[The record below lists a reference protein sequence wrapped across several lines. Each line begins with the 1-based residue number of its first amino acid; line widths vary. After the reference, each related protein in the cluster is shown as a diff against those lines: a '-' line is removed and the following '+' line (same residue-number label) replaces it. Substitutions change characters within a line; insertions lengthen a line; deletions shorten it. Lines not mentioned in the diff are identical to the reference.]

1 MTQTNNITLGH
12 DEPVLEDI
20 PSIDVCSSASLI
32 KADPLPNEGVFKL
45 LGYLILTL
53 AVSLSA
59 FQIWQG
65 ITSTISATYFR
76 PVHLSWVLVLI
87 FLNYPL
93 ISDRYNK
100 GYLPGRVLDLA
111 LCGLALFAAYR
122 MSIFDYNDIDHLL
135 YGLKMPDLL
144 AGSALLLLLMEG
156 CRRTVGWV
164 MVLIS
169 ALFLSYSAFGDI
181 LPSAIATKGYS
192 LQELIQF
199 QIYSA
204 NGVFGSALG
213 IAATTV
219 FIFVL
224 FGAFLEVTGAGKFFI
239 DLSFSIA
246 GKYRGGPA
254 KAAVLASAGLGS
266 ISGSAIANTVTTG
279 SVTIPM
285 MKQLG
290 YKPEQAA
297 GIEAAAS
304 TGGQIMPPIMG
315 AGAFVMAQFTGVPYS
330 EIMLASIAPAIL
342 YFFCTLLY
350 VHLMAC
356 KLNLKAVSRTEA
368 VISVMKHGAHYLIPL
383 GLITALLMMAY
394 SPLLVGVAGC
404 GAILVTAALRKHSR
418 IGLSQFIQGMKNG
431 ALMALPISVACGAAG
446 IIVGVVGQTGIGLQ
460 FTQFV
465 MEFSGGYMLVA
476 LGLISIVALI
486 LGMGLPVTAAY
497 IVLAVM
503 AVPMLGDF
511 GLPLLT
517 AHLIIFW
524 LSQTSNVTPPIALA
538 AFAAAGVA
546 KANPMKSS
554 VEAFKLAGGLFIIPI
569 MMAYTDLINPEASVL
584 EFGFAIAQTAAI
596 ILALAISIEGYL
608 LRPLSKMER
617 IIAFMMAPLIL
628 FNFFGVGFVGI
639 LVICGLILMQWKS
652 RELAEGT

>member
-1 MTQTNNITLGH
+1 MDITP
-12 DEPVLEDI
+12 DNQN
-20 PSIDVCSSASLI
+20 ASPQL
-32 KADPLPNEGVFKL
+32 LPYEKL
-45 LGYLILTL
+45 VKTMGYLTL
-53 AVSLSA
+53 VFAVALSA

-65 ITSTISATYFR
+65 VSSTISATYFR
-76 PVHLSWVLVLI
+76 PIHLCWVLVLI
-87 FLNYPL
+87 FLHFPL
-93 ISDRYNK
+93 ISNRKNK
-100 GYLPGRVLDLA
+100 LFIVGKLIDVILCAVVVFAGYRLW
-111 LCGLALFAAYR
+111 
-122 MSIFDYNDIDHLL
+122 IFDYNDINHLF
-135 YGLKMPDLL
+135 YGLQFADMF
-144 AGSALLLLLMEG
+144 AGSALLVLLLEG

-164 MVLIS
+164 MVLI
-169 ALFLSYSAFGDI
+169 AVLFLAYSAFGDM
-181 LPSAIATKGYS
+181 LPSGFSIKAYT

-239 DLSFSIA
+239 DLAFSIA

-279 SVTIPM
+279 SITIPM
-285 MKQLG
+285 MKKLG

-330 EIMLASIAPAIL
+330 EIMIASIAPAIL

-368 VISVMKHGAHYLIPL
+368 VISVMKDGAHHLIPL
-383 GLITALLMMAY
+383 ILITALLMMAY

-404 GAILVTAALRKHSR
+404 SAILLTAALRKHSR
-418 IGLSQFIQGMKNG
+418 IGLKKFIEGMKNG
-431 ALMALPISVACGAAG
+431 ALMALPISAACGAAG

-465 MEFSGGYMLVA
+465 MDFSGGYMLIA
-476 LGLISIVALI
+476 LGLISLVALI

-503 AVPMLGDF
+503 AVPMLSDF

-517 AHLIIFW
+517 AHLIVFW

-538 AFAAAGVA
+538 AFAGAGVA
-546 KANPMKSS
+546 NANPMKSS

-569 MMAYTDLINPEASVL
+569 MMAYTSLVNPDDGMPALLLSIVQTL
-584 EFGFAIAQTAAI
+584 TIIVAIAIA
-596 ILALAISIEGYL
+596 IEGYL
-608 LRPLSKMER
+608 IRSLSMVERLAALLAIPLLLLNPFGLGPLGIV
-617 IIAFMMAPLIL
+617 IIVALI
-628 FNFFGVGFVGI
+628 
-639 LVICGLILMQWKS
+639 VIQWRG
-652 RELAEGT
+652 REVAKQT

>member
-1 MTQTNNITLGH
+1 MDITP
-12 DEPVLEDI
+12 DNQN
-20 PSIDVCSSASLI
+20 ASPQL
-32 KADPLPNEGVFKL
+32 LPYEKL
-45 LGYLILTL
+45 VKTMGYLTL
-53 AVSLSA
+53 VVAVALSA

-65 ITSTISATYFR
+65 VSSTISATYFR
-76 PVHLSWVLVLI
+76 PIHLCWVLVLI
-87 FLNYPL
+87 FLHFPL
-93 ISDRYNK
+93 LSNRKNK
-100 GYLPGRVLDLA
+100 LFIVGKLIDVILCAVVVFAGYRLW
-111 LCGLALFAAYR
+111 
-122 MSIFDYNDIDHLL
+122 IFDYNDINHLF
-135 YGLKMPDLL
+135 YGLQFADMF
-144 AGSALLLLLMEG
+144 AGSALLVLLLEG

-164 MVLIS
+164 MVLI
-169 ALFLSYSAFGDI
+169 AVLFLAYSAFGDM
-181 LPSAIATKGYS
+181 LPSGFSIKAYT

-239 DLSFSIA
+239 DLAFSIA

-279 SVTIPM
+279 SITIPM
-285 MKQLG
+285 MKKLG

-330 EIMLASIAPAIL
+330 EIMIASIAPAIL

-368 VISVMKHGAHYLIPL
+368 VISVMKDGAHHLIPL
-383 GLITALLMMAY
+383 ILITALLMMAY

-404 GAILVTAALRKHSR
+404 SAILLTAALRKHSR
-418 IGLSQFIQGMKNG
+418 IGLKKFIEGMKNG
-431 ALMALPISVACGAAG
+431 ALMALPISAACGAAG

-465 MEFSGGYMLVA
+465 MDFSGGYMLIA
-476 LGLISIVALI
+476 LGLISLVALI

-503 AVPMLGDF
+503 AVPMLSDF

-517 AHLIIFW
+517 AHLIVFW

-538 AFAAAGVA
+538 AFAGAGVA
-546 KANPMKSS
+546 NANPMKSS

-569 MMAYTDLINPEASVL
+569 MMAYTSLVNPDDGMPALLLSIVQTL
-584 EFGFAIAQTAAI
+584 TIIVAIAIA
-596 ILALAISIEGYL
+596 IEGYL
-608 LRPLSKMER
+608 IRSLSMVERLAALLAIPLLLLNPFGLGPLGIV
-617 IIAFMMAPLIL
+617 IIVALI
-628 FNFFGVGFVGI
+628 
-639 LVICGLILMQWKS
+639 VIQWRG
-652 RELAEGT
+652 REVAKQA

>member
-1 MTQTNNITLGH
+1 MSPLQQNS
-12 DEPVLEDI
+12 D
-20 PSIDVCSSASLI
+20 
-32 KADPLPNEGVFKL
+32 ADATTAPAAMPLPHESTVKY
-45 LGYLILTL
+45 LGYVILAI
-53 AVSLSA
+53 AVALSS

-76 PVHLSWVLVLI
+76 PVHLCWVLVLI
-87 FLNYPL
+87 FLHYPL
-93 ISDRYNK
+93 ISNRYNK
-100 GYLPGRVLDLA
+100 GYMLGRVTDLL
-111 LCGLALFAAYR
+111 LCGLTVFAGYR
-122 MSIFDYNDIDHLL
+122 MLIFDYNDIDHLL
-135 YGLKMPDLL
+135 YGLGNVDLV
-144 AGSALLLLLMEG
+144 AGCALLLLLLEG

-164 MVLIS
+164 MVMI
-169 ALFLSYSAFGDI
+169 AGLFLAYSAFGDM
-181 LPSAIATKGYS
+181 LPGALATKAYS

-199 QIYSA
+199 QIFSA

-239 DLSFSIA
+239 DLAFSIA

-285 MKQLG
+285 MKKLG
-290 YKPEQAA
+290 YTPEQSA

-330 EIMLASIAPAIL
+330 DIMLASIAPAIL

-356 KLNLKAVSRTEA
+356 KLNLQAASRTEA
-368 VISVMKHGAHYLIPL
+368 VIEVMKQGAHHLIPL
-383 GLITALLMMAY
+383 VIITVLLMMAY

-404 GAILVTAALRKHSR
+404 AAILLTAALRKHSR
-418 IGLSQFIQGMKNG
+418 IGLSKFISGMKNG

-465 MEFSGGYMLVA
+465 MDFSGGYMLVA
-476 LGLISIVALI
+476 LGLISIVALV

-517 AHLIIFW
+517 AHLIVFW

-538 AFAAAGVA
+538 AFAGAGVA
-546 KANPMKSS
+546 NANPMKSS
-554 VEAFKLAGGLFIIPI
+554 VEAFKLAGGLFMIPI
-569 MMAYTDLINPEASVL
+569 MMAYTDLLNPDAGVMA
-584 EFGFAIAQTAAI
+584 FAFAILQTATI
-596 ILALAISIEGYL
+596 ILALAIAIEGYL
-608 LRPLSKMER
+608 LRALSGVER
-617 IIAFMMAPLIL
+617 VIAFAAVPLVL
-628 FNFFGVGFVGI
+628 FNPFGAGFVGMLII
-639 LVICGLILMQWKS
+639 LGLLVKQWKTM
-652 RELAEGT
+652 AKGAV

>member
-1 MTQTNNITLGH
+1 MAPRSELFPVSDPDLTGTKSHVIT
-12 DEPVLEDI
+12 
-20 PSIDVCSSASLI
+20 
-32 KADPLPNEGVFKL
+32 L
-45 LGYLILTL
+45 LGYLILIM
-53 AVSLSA
+53 AVALSA

-87 FLNYPL
+87 FLHYPL
-93 ISDRYNK
+93 VKHQQSRL
-100 GYLPGRVLDLA
+100 YLPGRVLDLA
-111 LCGLALFAAYR
+111 LCGLTLFAAYR

-135 YGLKMPDLL
+135 YGLGTEDLVAGCLLL
-144 AGSALLLLLMEG
+144 ALLMEG

-164 MVLIS
+164 MVLI
-169 ALFLSYSAFGDI
+169 AAIFLSYSAFGDL
-181 LPSAIATKGYS
+181 LPSGFATKSYS

-239 DLSFSIA
+239 DLAFSIA

-285 MKQLG
+285 MKKLG

-297 GIEAAAS
+297 GIEASAS

-356 KLNLKAVSRTEA
+356 KLNLQAVSRTEA
-368 VISVMKHGAHYLIPL
+368 VLAVMKQGAHHLIPL
-383 GLITALLMMAY
+383 ALITTLLMMAY

-404 GAILVTAALRKHSR
+404 AAIIVTAALRKHSR
-418 IGLSQFIQGMKNG
+418 IGLTKFMLGMKNG

-517 AHLIIFW
+517 AHLIVFW

-538 AFAAAGVA
+538 AFAGAGVA
-546 KANPMKSS
+546 NANPMKSS
-554 VEAFKLAGGLFIIPI
+554 IEAFKLAGGLFIIPI
-569 MMAYTDLINPEASVL
+569 MMAYTDLLNPEASAF
-584 EFGFAIAQTAAI
+584 EFAFAIAQTTAI
-596 ILALAISIEGYL
+596 IIAIAVSIEGYL
-608 LRPLSKMER
+608 LRRLSNIER
-617 IIAFMMAPLIL
+617 SVAFMAVPLIL
-628 FNFFGVGFVGI
+628 LNPFGAGAVGI
-639 LVICGLILMQWKS
+639 LLLAGLIVVQWKG
-652 RELAEGT
+652 R

>member
-1 MTQTNNITLGH
+1 MDIITDKNQSDV
-12 DEPVLEDI
+12 DEY
-20 PSIDVCSSASLI
+20 
-32 KADPLPNEGVFKL
+32 LPHERTVTVF
-45 LGYLILTL
+45 GFLILSI
-53 AVSLSA
+53 AVALSA

-65 ITSTISATYFR
+65 ISSTISATYFR
-76 PVHLSWVLVLI
+76 PIHLCWVLILI
-87 FLNYPL
+87 FLHYPL
-93 ISDRYNK
+93 INNRKSSL
-100 GYLPGRVLDLA
+100 YLAGRVIDLI
-111 LCGLALFAAYR
+111 LCGLIVFAAYR
-122 MSIFDYNDIDHLL
+122 MTIFDYNDINHLF
-135 YGLKMPDLL
+135 YGLQLPDMV
-144 AGSALLLLLMEG
+144 AGCSLIVLLMEG

-164 MVLIS
+164 MVLI
-169 ALFLSYSAFGDI
+169 AVLFLSYSAFGDM
-181 LPSAIATKGYS
+181 LPAGFAIKSYT

-199 QIYSA
+199 QIFSA
-204 NGVFGSALG
+204 NGIFGSALG

-219 FIFVL
+219 FVFVL

-239 DLSFSIA
+239 DLAFSIA

-279 SVTIPM
+279 SITIPM
-285 MKQLG
+285 MKKLG

-356 KLNLKAVSRTEA
+356 KLNLKAANRTEA
-368 VISVMKHGAHYLIPL
+368 VMSVMKEGAHHLIPL
-383 GLITALLMMAY
+383 ALITTLLMMAY

-404 GAILVTAALRKHSR
+404 AAILVTAALRKHSR
-418 IGLSQFIQGMKNG
+418 IGLQKFIEGMKNG
-431 ALMALPISVACGAAG
+431 ALMALPISAACGAAG

-465 MEFSGGYMLVA
+465 MDFSGGYLLIA
-476 LGLISIVALI
+476 LGLISIVALV

-503 AVPMLGDF
+503 AVPMLSDF
-511 GLPLLT
+511 GLSLLT
-517 AHLIIFW
+517 AHLIVFW

-538 AFAAAGVA
+538 AFAGAGVA
-546 KANPMKSS
+546 NANPMKSS

-569 MMAYTDLINPEASVL
+569 MMAYTNLVDSSAGAWSLTLSIVQTL
-584 EFGFAIAQTAAI
+584 TIIIAIAV
-596 ILALAISIEGYL
+596 SIEGYL
-608 LRPLSKMER
+608 LRVLTTAER
-617 IIAFMMAPLIL
+617 LLAFSTIPLIL
-628 FNFFGVGFVGI
+628 LNPFGAGFVGI
-639 LVICGLILMQWKS
+639 IIIAGLILTQWRGKPQV
-652 RELAEGT
+652 T

>member
-1 MTQTNNITLGH
+1 MAPRSELFPVSDPDLTGTKSHVIT
-12 DEPVLEDI
+12 
-20 PSIDVCSSASLI
+20 
-32 KADPLPNEGVFKL
+32 L
-45 LGYLILTL
+45 LGYLILIM
-53 AVSLSA
+53 AVALSA

-87 FLNYPL
+87 FLHYPL
-93 ISDRYNK
+93 VKQQQSRF
-100 GYLPGRVLDLA
+100 YLPGRVLDLA
-111 LCGLALFAAYR
+111 LCGLTLFAAYR

-135 YGLKMPDLL
+135 YGLGTEDLVAGCLLL
-144 AGSALLLLLMEG
+144 ALLMEG

-164 MVLIS
+164 MVLI
-169 ALFLSYSAFGDI
+169 AAIFLSYSAFGDL
-181 LPSAIATKGYS
+181 LPSGFATKSYS

-239 DLSFSIA
+239 DLAFSIA

-285 MKQLG
+285 MKKLG

-297 GIEAAAS
+297 GIEASAS

-356 KLNLKAVSRTEA
+356 KLNLQAVSRTEA
-368 VISVMKHGAHYLIPL
+368 VLAVMKQGAHHLIPMA
-383 GLITALLMMAY
+383 LITTLLMMAY

-404 GAILVTAALRKHSR
+404 AAIIVTAALRKHSR
-418 IGLSQFIQGMKNG
+418 IGLTKFMLGMKNG

-517 AHLIIFW
+517 AHLIVFW

-538 AFAAAGVA
+538 AFAGAGVA
-546 KANPMKSS
+546 NANPMKSS
-554 VEAFKLAGGLFIIPI
+554 IEAFKLAGGLFIIPI
-569 MMAYTDLINPEASVL
+569 MMAYTDLLNPDASAF
-584 EFGFAIAQTAAI
+584 EFAFAIAQTAAI
-596 ILALAISIEGYL
+596 IIAIAVSIEGYL
-608 LRPLSKMER
+608 LRRLSNIER
-617 IIAFMMAPLIL
+617 GVAFMTVPLIL
-628 FNFFGVGFVGI
+628 LNPFGAGAIGI
-639 LVICGLILMQWKS
+639 LLLAGLIAVQWKG
-652 RELAEGT
+652 RES

>member
-1 MTQTNNITLGH
+1 MDIMTDKNQ
-12 DEPVLEDI
+12 PDI
-20 PSIDVCSSASLI
+20 EH
-32 KADPLPNEGVFKL
+32 LPHEKTVNVF
-45 LGYLILTL
+45 GYLILGI
-53 AVSLSA
+53 AVALSM

-65 ITSTISATYFR
+65 ISSTISATYFR
-76 PVHLSWVLVLI
+76 PIHLCWVLVLI
-87 FLNYPL
+87 FLHYPL
-93 ISDRYNK
+93 ISNRK
-100 GYLPGRVLDLA
+100 SHLYLVGRVIDLA
-111 LCGLALFAAYR
+111 LCGLIVFAAYR
-122 MSIFDYNDIDHLL
+122 MSIFDYNDINHLF
-135 YGLKMPDLL
+135 YGLQLPDMI
-144 AGSALLLLLMEG
+144 AGCSLILLLMEG

-164 MVLIS
+164 MVLI
-169 ALFLSYSAFGDI
+169 AVLFLSYSAFGDL
-181 LPSAIATKGYS
+181 LPSGFAIKSYS

-199 QIYSA
+199 QIFSA
-204 NGVFGSALG
+204 NGIFGSALG

-239 DLSFSIA
+239 DLAFSIA

-279 SVTIPM
+279 SITIPM
-285 MKQLG
+285 MKKLG

-356 KLNLKAVSRTEA
+356 KLDLKAVSRTEA
-368 VISVMKHGAHYLIPL
+368 VMSVMKDGAHHLIPL
-383 GLITALLMMAY
+383 ALITTLLMMAY

-404 GAILVTAALRKHSR
+404 AAILVTAALRKHSR
-418 IGLSQFIQGMKNG
+418 IGLKKFIEGMKNG
-431 ALMALPISVACGAAG
+431 ALMALPISAACGAAG

-465 MEFSGGYMLVA
+465 MDFSGGYMLIA
-476 LGLISIVALI
+476 LGLISLVALV

-503 AVPMLGDF
+503 AVPMLSDF

-517 AHLIIFW
+517 AHLIVFW

-538 AFAAAGVA
+538 AFAGAGVA
-546 KANPMKSS
+546 NANPMKSS

-569 MMAYTDLINPEASVL
+569 MMAYTNLVNSDASAMDL
-584 EFGFAIAQTAAI
+584 GFSIVQTLTIIIAIAI
-596 ILALAISIEGYL
+596 FIEGYL
-608 LRPLSKMER
+608 LRPLTAVER
-617 IIAFMMAPLIL
+617 LLAFFTIPLVML
-628 FNFFGVGFVGI
+628 NPFGVGFLGI
-639 LVICGLILMQWKS
+639 IIMLGLIVIQWKGRGRVS
-652 RELAEGT
+652 ES

>member
-1 MTQTNNITLGH
+1 MT
-12 DEPVLEDI
+12 
-20 PSIDVCSSASLI
+20 
-32 KADPLPNEGVFKL
+32 
-45 LGYLILTL
+45 
-53 AVSLSA
+53 LST

-65 ITSTISATYFR
+65 ISSTISATYFR

-87 FLNYPL
+87 FLHKPL
-93 ISDRYNK
+93 INNVNSPF
-100 GYLPGRVLDLA
+100 YLIGKLIDLS
-111 LCGLALFAAYR
+111 LCTIIIYAAYR
-122 MSIFDYNDIDHLL
+122 LSIFDYNDINHML
-135 YGLKMPDLL
+135 YGLQLPDMI
-144 AGSALLLLLMEG
+144 AGSAIILLLMEG

-164 MVLIS
+164 MVFI
-169 ALFLSYSAFGDI
+169 AMTFLAYSAFGNL
-181 LPSAIATKGYS
+181 LPGEFAVKAYS
-192 LQELIQF
+192 LQEIIQF

-239 DLSFSIA
+239 DLAFSIA

-279 SVTIPM
+279 SITIPM
-285 MKQLG
+285 MKKLG

-330 EIMLASIAPAIL
+330 DIMLASIAPAIL

-350 VHLMAC
+350 VHIMAC
-356 KLNLKAVSRTEA
+356 KLDLKAVSRTEA
-368 VISVMKHGAHYLIPL
+368 IISVMKDGAHHLIPL
-383 GLITALLMMAY
+383 IFITVLLMLAY

-404 GAILVTAALRKHSR
+404 AAILLTAALRKHSR
-418 IGLSQFIQGMKNG
+418 IGLAKFIEGMKNG
-431 ALMALPISVACGAAG
+431 ALMALPISAACGAAG

-465 MEFSGGYMLVA
+465 MDFSGGYMLVA
-476 LGLISIVALI
+476 LGLICLVALV

-538 AFAAAGVA
+538 AFAGAGVA
-546 KANPMKSS
+546 NANPMKSS

-569 MMAYTDLINPEASVL
+569 MMAYTNLVTPGATAFELGLSIVQTLSIIV
-584 EFGFAIAQTAAI
+584 AI
-596 ILALAISIEGYL
+596 AISIEGYL
-608 LRPLSKMER
+608 LRRLSLIER
-617 IIAFMMAPLIL
+617 VIALLTIPLIL
-628 FNFFGVGFVGI
+628 ANPLGLGFIGLLIMLGLVVFQWRSRDI
-639 LVICGLILMQWKS
+639 LQTV
-652 RELAEGT
+652 ET

>member
-1 MTQTNNITLGH
+1 MTRAVVTLSGW
-12 DEPVLEDI
+12 L
-20 PSIDVCSSASLI
+20 
-32 KADPLPNEGVFKL
+32 VFL
-45 LGYLILTL
+45 L

-59 FQIWQG
+59 FQVWQG
-65 ITSTISATYFR
+65 TTSTISATYFR
-76 PVHLSWVLVLI
+76 PAHLSWVMVLI
-87 FLNYPL
+87 FLYYPL
-93 ISDRYNK
+93 IKDQQHRLYLPTRLFDLGLAVTAVVS
-100 GYLPGRVLDLA
+100 GYLIV
-111 LCGLALFAAYR
+111 
-122 MSIFDYNDIDHLL
+122 SFDYNDINYLL
-135 YGLKMPDLL
+135 YGLSDANLM
-144 AGSALLLLLMEG
+144 AGCASIFLLLEA

-164 MVLIS
+164 MVAI
-169 ALFLSYSAFGDI
+169 ALTFFSYSAFGYL
-181 LPSAIATKGYS
+181 LPGTLATKAYS

-199 QIYSA
+199 QIYSS
-204 NGVFGSALG
+204 NGIFGSALG

-239 DLSFSIA
+239 DLAFSVA

-254 KAAVLASAGLGS
+254 KAAVIASAGLGS

-279 SVTIPM
+279 SITIPM
-285 MKQLG
+285 MKKLG

-350 VHLMAC
+350 VHIMAC
-356 KLNLKAVSRTEA
+356 KLNLSAVEKTEA
-368 VISVMKHGAHYLIPL
+368 AWSVMKKGAHFLLPLI
-383 GLITALLMMAY
+383 LITTLLLMAF

-404 GAILVTAALRKHSR
+404 VAILVTAALRSHSR
-418 IGLSQFIQGMKNG
+418 VGVRKIMEGMKAG
-431 ALMALPISVACGAAG
+431 ALMALPISVACASAG

-465 MEFSGGYMLVA
+465 TELSGGHLFTALILISLVA
-476 LGLISIVALI
+476 LV

-503 AVPMLGDF
+503 AVPLLGDF

-517 AHLIIFW
+517 SHLLVFW

-538 AFAAAGVA
+538 AFAGAGIA
-546 KANPMKSS
+546 NANPMKSS
-554 VEAFKLAGGLFIIPI
+554 VEAFKLAAGLFVIPL
-569 MMAYTDLINPEASVL
+569 MMAYSGLINTGGETFDFILSVL
-584 EFGFAIAQTAAI
+584 MTLAI
-596 ILALAISIEGYL
+596 IIAMALGIEGYL
-608 LRPLSKMER
+608 LRKLTLIER
-617 IIAFMMAPLIL
+617 IICLLSMPLL
-628 FNFFGVGFVGI
+628 MFDPAGYGFT
-639 LVICGLILMQWKS
+639 GLILVTGIIAVQWIY
-652 RELAEGT
+652 REDKTVQTTQ

>member
-1 MTQTNNITLGH
+1 MDIITDKNQSDV
-12 DEPVLEDI
+12 DEY
-20 PSIDVCSSASLI
+20 
-32 KADPLPNEGVFKL
+32 LPHERTVTVF
-45 LGYLILTL
+45 GFLILSI
-53 AVSLSA
+53 AVALSA

-65 ITSTISATYFR
+65 ISSTISATYFR
-76 PVHLSWVLVLI
+76 PIHLCWVLILI
-87 FLNYPL
+87 FLHYPL
-93 ISDRYNK
+93 INNRKSSL
-100 GYLPGRVLDLA
+100 YLAGRVIDLI
-111 LCGLALFAAYR
+111 LCGLIVFAAYR
-122 MSIFDYNDIDHLL
+122 MTIFDYNDINHLF
-135 YGLKMPDLL
+135 YGLQLPDMV
-144 AGSALLLLLMEG
+144 AGCSLIILLMEG

-164 MVLIS
+164 MVLI
-169 ALFLSYSAFGDI
+169 AVLFLSYSAFGDM
-181 LPSAIATKGYS
+181 LPASFAIKSYT

-199 QIYSA
+199 QIFSA
-204 NGVFGSALG
+204 NGIFGSALG

-219 FIFVL
+219 FVFVL

-239 DLSFSIA
+239 DLAFSIA

-279 SVTIPM
+279 SITIPM
-285 MKQLG
+285 MKKLG

-356 KLNLKAVSRTEA
+356 KLNLKAANRTEA
-368 VISVMKHGAHYLIPL
+368 VMSVMKEGAHHLIPL
-383 GLITALLMMAY
+383 ALITTLLMMAY

-404 GAILVTAALRKHSR
+404 AAILVTAALRKHSR
-418 IGLSQFIQGMKNG
+418 IGLQKFIEGMKNG
-431 ALMALPISVACGAAG
+431 ALMALPISAACGAAG

-465 MEFSGGYMLVA
+465 MDFSGGYLLIA
-476 LGLISIVALI
+476 LGLISIVALV

-503 AVPMLGDF
+503 AVPMLSDF
-511 GLPLLT
+511 GLSLLT
-517 AHLIIFW
+517 AHLIVFW

-538 AFAAAGVA
+538 AFAGAGVA
-546 KANPMKSS
+546 NANPMKSS

-569 MMAYTDLINPEASVL
+569 MMAYTDLVDSSAGAWSLTLSIVQTL
-584 EFGFAIAQTAAI
+584 TIIIAIAV
-596 ILALAISIEGYL
+596 SIEGYL
-608 LRPLSKMER
+608 LRVLTTAER
-617 IIAFMMAPLIL
+617 LLAFSTIPLIL
-628 FNFFGVGFVGI
+628 LNPFGAGFVGI
-639 LVICGLILMQWKS
+639 IMIAGLILTQWRGKPQVI
-652 RELAEGT
+652 

>member
-1 MTQTNNITLGH
+1 MDVSNNNKNQI
-12 DEPVLEDI
+12 
-20 PSIDVCSSASLI
+20 SSEL
-32 KADPLPNEGVFKL
+32 LPFEKL
-45 LGYLILTL
+45 CTVLGYLTFGTAI
-53 AVSLSA
+53 ALSI

-76 PVHLSWVLVLI
+76 PIHLCWVLILI
-87 FLNYPL
+87 FLHTPL
-93 ISDRYNK
+93 TKNRKSHFYI
-100 GYLPGRVLDLA
+100 LGRVFDLL
-111 LCGLALFAAYR
+111 LCAVVLFAGYR
-122 MSIFDYNDIDHLL
+122 MSVFDYNDINYLF
-135 YGLKMPDLL
+135 YGLQSVDLYS
-144 AGSALLLLLMEG
+144 GIALLLLLLEG

-164 MVLIS
+164 MVLI
-169 ALFLSYSAFGDI
+169 AAVFLSYSVFGDM
-181 LPSAIATKGYS
+181 LPSAFATKTYTI
-192 LQELIQF
+192 QELIQF
-199 QIYSA
+199 QIYSS

-239 DLSFSIA
+239 DLAFSIA

-279 SVTIPM
+279 SITIPM
-285 MKQLG
+285 MKKLG
-290 YKPEQAA
+290 YKSEQAA

-368 VISVMKHGAHYLIPL
+368 VIEVMKHGAHHLIPL
-383 GLITALLMMAY
+383 VLITALLMMAY

-404 GAILVTAALRKHSR
+404 AAILVVAAMRKHSR
-418 IGLSQFIQGMKNG
+418 IGFGKFFEGMKNG
-431 ALMALPISVACGAAG
+431 ALLALPISAACGAAG

-465 MEFSGGYMLVA
+465 MEFSGGYLLIA
-476 LGLISIVALI
+476 LGLISLVALI

-503 AVPMLGDF
+503 AVPMLTDF

-538 AFAAAGVA
+538 AFAGAGVA
-546 KANPMKSS
+546 NANPMRSS

-569 MMAYTDLINPEASVL
+569 MMAYTNLVNSDAGTVALLLSVVQTL
-584 EFGFAIAQTAAI
+584 SIIIAI
-596 ILALAISIEGYL
+596 AISIEGYF
-608 LRPLSKMER
+608 LRAMSGIER
-617 IIAFMMAPLIL
+617 MIAFLTIPVLLINPL
-628 FNFFGVGFVGI
+628 GVGFVGVLI
-639 LVICGLILMQWKS
+639 IFALFVIQWRTKD
-652 RELAEGT
+652 APVVG

>member
-1 MTQTNNITLGH
+1 MDITPDNQH
-12 DEPVLEDI
+12 
-20 PSIDVCSSASLI
+20 SSSQ
-32 KADPLPNEGVFKL
+32 PLPYEKL
-45 LGYLILTL
+45 VNVMGYLTL
-53 AVSLSA
+53 VVAVALSV

-65 ITSTISATYFR
+65 VSSTISATYFR
-76 PVHLSWVLVLI
+76 PIHLCWVLVLI
-87 FLNYPL
+87 FLHYPL
-93 ISDRYNK
+93 IANRENK
-100 GYLPGRVLDLA
+100 FFVVGKLIDVI
-111 LCGLALFAAYR
+111 LCGVVVFAGYR
-122 MSIFDYNDIDHLL
+122 LWIFDYNDINHLF
-135 YGLKMPDLL
+135 YGLQFADMFAGCTLL
-144 AGSALLLLLMEG
+144 ALLLEG

-164 MVLIS
+164 MVFIA
-169 ALFLSYSAFGDI
+169 ALFLAYSALGDM
-181 LPSAIATKGYS
+181 LPSGFAIKAYS

-239 DLSFSIA
+239 DLAFSIA

-279 SVTIPM
+279 SITIPM
-285 MKQLG
+285 MKKLG

-330 EIMLASIAPAIL
+330 EIMIASIAPAIL

-356 KLNLKAVSRTEA
+356 KLNLQAVSKTEA
-368 VISVMKHGAHYLIPL
+368 VIAVMKDGAHHLIPL
-383 GLITALLMMAY
+383 ILITVLLMMAY

-404 GAILVTAALRKHSR
+404 SAILMTAALRKHSR
-418 IGLSQFIQGMKNG
+418 IGLKKFIEGMKNG
-431 ALMALPISVACGAAG
+431 ALMALPISAACGAAG

-465 MEFSGGYMLVA
+465 MDFSGGYMLIA
-476 LGLISIVALI
+476 LGLISLVALV

-503 AVPMLGDF
+503 AVPMLTDF

-517 AHLIIFW
+517 AHLIVFW

-538 AFAAAGVA
+538 AFAGAGVA
-546 KANPMKSS
+546 NANPMKSS

-569 MMAYTDLINPEASVL
+569 MMAYTSIVNPNDGMAALLFSIVQTL
-584 EFGFAIAQTAAI
+584 TIIVAIAIA
-596 ILALAISIEGYL
+596 IEGYL
-608 LRPLSKMER
+608 IRSLNVVERLVALLAIPLLLLNPFGLGPLGIV
-617 IIAFMMAPLIL
+617 III
-628 FNFFGVGFVGI
+628 
-639 LVICGLILMQWKS
+639 GLIVIQWRS
-652 RELAEGT
+652 REVAQQA